1 MAEFSFSKSL
11 LGNKKRG
18 ALTGSH
24 VAYGLFVLICCWAGA
39 QMLSMLIHAP
49 GVFERLMQAQDASR
63 PQVDISL
70 AVGTLFGLIPFLIG
84 CTFIGVLALI
94 VRWRQRRQ
102 RRAIQFARRSSTR
115 FANHAVVRFRVIFGL
130 SSWIPGNIS
139 RGRVLPVFF
148 SARRKTC

>member
-39 QMLSMLIHAP
+39 QMLSML
-49 GVFERLMQAQDASR
+49 
-63 PQVDISL
+63 
-70 AVGTLFGLIPFLIG
+70 GLIPFLIG

-94 VRWRQRRQ
+94 VRWRQRR
-102 RRAIQFARRSSTR
+102 
-115 FANHAVVRFRVIFGL
+115 
-130 SSWIPGNIS
+130 
-139 RGRVLPVFF
+139 
-148 SARRKTC
+148 

>member
-11 LGNKKRG
+11 WEIKKGRADRQPCRLRAVRVDLLLG
-18 ALTGSH
+18 
-24 VAYGLFVLICCWAGA
+24 GA

-94 VRWRQRRQ
+94 VRWRQRR
-102 RRAIQFARRSSTR
+102 
-115 FANHAVVRFRVIFGL
+115 
-130 SSWIPGNIS
+130 
-139 RGRVLPVFF
+139 
-148 SARRKTC
+148 

>member
-24 VAYGLFVLICCWAGA
+24 VAYGLFVLVCCWAGA

-49 GVFERLMQAQDASR
+49 GVFERLMQTQDASR
-63 PQVDISL
+63 PQVDIKSRRWHPLWPDPFPDRLLVHRAAGAHCAL
-70 AVGTLFGLIPFLIG
+70 ASAPLTPRHTICPPLINPF
-84 CTFIGVLALI
+84 CKP
-94 VRWRQRRQ
+94 RRRQ
-102 RRAIQFARRSSTR
+102 VTG
-115 FANHAVVRFRVIFGL
+115 NFRTL
-130 SSWIPGNIS
+130 KLDPGNIS
-139 RGRVLPVFF
+139 RGRVLPALF

>member
-39 QMLSMLIHAP
+39 QMLSMLM
-49 GVFERLMQAQDASR
+49 VFERLMQAQDASR

-94 VRWRQRRQ
+94 VRWRQRR
-102 RRAIQFARRSSTR
+102 
-115 FANHAVVRFRVIFGL
+115 
-130 SSWIPGNIS
+130 
-139 RGRVLPVFF
+139 
-148 SARRKTC
+148 

>member
-1 MAEFSFSKSL
+1 MWEGLWLNSVFQNRFWEI
-11 LGNKKRG
+11 KKGR

-94 VRWRQRRQ
+94 VRWRQRR
-102 RRAIQFARRSSTR
+102 
-115 FANHAVVRFRVIFGL
+115 
-130 SSWIPGNIS
+130 
-139 RGRVLPVFF
+139 
-148 SARRKTC
+148 

>member
-84 CTFIGVLALI
+84 CTFIGY
-94 VRWRQRRQ
+94 WRLSCAGVSAVNAAPYSLPAAHQPVSQ
-102 RRAIQFARRSSTR
+102 TTPSSD
-115 FANHAVVRFRVIFGL
+115 FG
-130 SSWIPGNIS
+130 
-139 RGRVLPVFF
+139 
-148 SARRKTC
+148 